1 MAPSDK
7 PQPALGKAIR
17 ELREEKGLTQEAI
30 AHDAGITTA
39 TLGVIERGLSNPTW
53 ATLKGIAK
61 ALSVSMVEI
70 SDLEERDG
78 G

>member
-17 ELREEKGLTQEAI
+17 QLREKKGLTQEAV
-30 AHDAGITTA
+30 AHGAGITTA

-53 ATLKGIAK
+53 ATLKGIGK
-61 ALSVSMVEI
+61 ALGASMVEI
-70 SDLEERDG
+70 AAKTEKLER
-78 G
+78 

>member
-17 ELREEKGLTQEAI
+17 RLREKRGLTQEAV
-30 AHDAGITTA
+30 AHGAGITTA

-53 ATLKGIAK
+53 ATLEGIAS
-61 ALSVSMVEI
+61 ALGISMI
-70 SDLEERDG
+70 DLAKEEARHKR
-78 G
+78 